1 MGGGLQTASDLISAG
16 LIVGRMAHSRL
27 SALTGHCDAL
37 LTEPLPS
44 GMSHSGSHLTVT
56 AETFGA
62 LPFASMIPTLQSLGL
77 RKHPKVR
84 LNDLCVTEPR
94 WTVAYPGQPSLDSFL
109 ASSAVIAG
117 RMAC

>member
-1 MGGGLQTASDLISAG
+1 MGDGYYAASGLRFGAG
-16 LIVGRMAHSRL
+16 LSRL
-27 SALTGHCDAL
+27 SARKGLV
-37 LTEPLPS
+37 TEARASLPS

-94 WTVAYPGQPSLDSFL
+94 WSVAYPGQPSLDSFL